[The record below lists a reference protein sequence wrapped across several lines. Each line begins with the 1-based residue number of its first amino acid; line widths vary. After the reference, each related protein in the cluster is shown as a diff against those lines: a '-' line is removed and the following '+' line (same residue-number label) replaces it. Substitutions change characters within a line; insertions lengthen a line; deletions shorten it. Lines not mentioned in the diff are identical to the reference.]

1 MGSHPGEVG
10 VCSEH
15 GVFDEFCGQCVDK
28 ELMEAANEREKIL
41 TAEDKL
47 TIRTLEVE
55 AYRIQATQQQV
66 NEQMKAAVEALNAG
80 IRAVAE
86 KLGYDQKEYRL
97 DLKTMEFVRVGSGDV
112 TAQ

>member
-1 MGSHPGEVG
+1 MVDLVAEVNA
-10 VCSEH
+10 
-15 GVFDEFCGQCVDK
+15 Q
-28 ELMEAANEREKIL
+28 LEKQL

-66 NEQMKAAVEALNAG
+66 NEQMKAAVESLNAG

-97 DLKTMEFVRVGSGDV
+97 DLKTMEFVRVGNDV

>member
-1 MGSHPGEVG
+1 M
-10 VCSEH
+10 SEIK
-15 GVFDEFCGQCVDK
+15 EFLSDPK
-28 ELMEAANEREKIL
+28 NTATIEKLLKVEL

-66 NEQMKAAVEALNAG
+66 NEQMKAAVESLNAG

-97 DLKTMEFVRVGSGDV
+97 DLKTMEFVRVGGEDK
-112 TAQ
+112 

>member
-1 MGSHPGEVG
+1 MVDLAAEVNA
-10 VCSEH
+10 
-15 GVFDEFCGQCVDK
+15 Q
-28 ELMEAANEREKIL
+28 LEKQL

-66 NEQMKAAVEALNAG
+66 NEQMKAAVESLNAG

-97 DLKTMEFVRVGSGDV
+97 DLKTMEFVRVGGGDT

>member
-1 MGSHPGEVG
+1 MVDLAAEVNA
-10 VCSEH
+10 
-15 GVFDEFCGQCVDK
+15 Q
-28 ELMEAANEREKIL
+28 LEKQL

-66 NEQMKAAVEALNAG
+66 NEQMKAAVESLNAG

-86 KLGYDQKEYRL
+86 KLGYYQKEYRL
-97 DLKTMEFVRVGSGDV
+97 DLKTMEFVRVGGGDT

>member
-1 MGSHPGEVG
+1 M
-10 VCSEH
+10 SEIK
-15 GVFDEFCGQCVDK
+15 EFLSDPKNTATIEKLLKV
-28 ELMEAANEREKIL
+28 EL
-41 TAEDKL
+41 TSEDKL

-66 NEQMKAAVEALNAG
+66 NEQMKAAVESLNAG

-112 TAQ
+112 TA

>member
-1 MGSHPGEVG
+1 MGDTYDTYVPLV
-10 VCSEH
+10 
-15 GVFDEFCGQCVDK
+15 DENFGSTPVV
-28 ELMEAANEREKIL
+28 L

-66 NEQMKAAVEALNAG
+66 NEQMKAAVESLNAG

-112 TAQ
+112 TA